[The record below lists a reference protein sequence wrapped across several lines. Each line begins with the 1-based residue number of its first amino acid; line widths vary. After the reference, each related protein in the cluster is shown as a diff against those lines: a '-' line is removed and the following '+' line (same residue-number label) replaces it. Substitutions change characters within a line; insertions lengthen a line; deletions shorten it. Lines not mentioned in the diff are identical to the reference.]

1 MVSSRFGMSP
11 QQQPLN
17 SQLADLR
24 NQLALCSTRGRE
36 VVAGLYPDQL
46 TLRPEPG
53 KWSIAECLVHLSLTS
68 ASFLPLIEV
77 ACDEARRQELRSD
90 GPFKMEA
97 VASLLK
103 WSLEPPARIRIS
115 TRDQFQP
122 LIFEPV
128 DEVLPNFIHLQ
139 GKLDQALNTAS
150 GLDLGR
156 VKVASPFSTR
166 LKYNLFS
173 CFVLIAAHQR
183 RHFWQAEEVRKWVLD
198 GKSLNAHSR

>member
-1 MVSSRFGMSP
+1 MSP

-17 SQLADLR
+17 SQLADIR
-24 NQLALCSTRGRE
+24 KQLALCSTRGSE
-36 VVAGLYPDQL
+36 VVTGLYPDQL
-46 TLRPEPG
+46 TLRPEPN
-53 KWSIAECLVHLSLTS
+53 KWSVAECLVHLNLTS
-68 ASFLPLIEV
+68 QAFLLLIRD
-77 ACDEARRQELRSD
+77 ACGEARTQQLRSN

-103 WSLEPPARIRIS
+103 WSLEPPARIRIN
-115 TRDQFQP
+115 TKDQFQP

-128 DEVLPNFIHLQ
+128 DAVLPDFVHLQ
-139 GKLDQALNTAS
+139 GELDQALEAAN

-156 VKVASPFSTR
+156 VKVASPFSSR

-183 RHFWQAEEVRKWVLD
+183 RHLWQAEEVKKWIL
-198 GKSLNAHSR
+198 GSNNLSARAL